1 MYLTEGPV
9 LDRTM
14 KRATKLR
21 EAPNAASSGVID
33 LPDHMTEAA
42 VLAVDP
48 PASRD
53 PHSFPSPVGAF
64 VFLRVTPGPTT
75 TSTRS
80 PTRYTSRQMV
90 QDSQGLV

>member
-33 LPDHMTEAA
+33 LPDHMTEAG

-48 PASRD
+48 C
-53 PHSFPSPVGAF
+53 
-64 VFLRVTPGPTT
+64 
-75 TSTRS
+75 
-80 PTRYTSRQMV
+80 
-90 QDSQGLV
+90 